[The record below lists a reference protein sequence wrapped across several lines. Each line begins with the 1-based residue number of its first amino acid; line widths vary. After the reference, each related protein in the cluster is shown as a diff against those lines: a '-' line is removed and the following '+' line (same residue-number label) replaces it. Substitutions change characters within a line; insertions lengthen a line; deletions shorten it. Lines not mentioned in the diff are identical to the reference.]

1 MSKRRGI
8 NLFWPLLLALCLC
21 RTAGAFQATSLR
33 VSVFDQASAQI
44 PGAAVSVKRGT
55 QVVAEVKPSDA
66 QPAVFSRLEP
76 GQYLLEVRAAGFK
89 AYAGEVNVK
98 PGANEASIVL
108 EVDGIEENVEVKSS
122 SLDRALDPRDGAL
135 TNFLSREQIDAL
147 PDDPKEME
155 RALRQIAGDNA
166 VIRVDGFTGGQMPPK
181 SQIASIKIIRST
193 FDAEFHE
200 AGFPLVDIITKAG
213 GSRWGGSLAFRFND
227 ETLNARQ
234 AFAASRRP
242 SQLRSFDGFV
252 NGPVIRNKTSLTAFA
267 FGNSSYD
274 TQTIVAALPGGP
286 LNETAQRTSDFL
298 YTSVKVVHN
307 LSKTHSLN
315 AAFNHNRNRAGNL
328 GVGGFN
334 LPSRAFDSEIST
346 SQGRVGVSGYVG
358 DNFLHEFRLQFT
370 DETASRTPLS
380 DEPAVVVL
388 DAFSGGGA
396 GVDNDQRR
404 RSLWVSENVLFGVGR
419 HALKV
424 GGLIEHDR
432 LKLATAENVNGTF
445 TFSSLDDYVRNRPT
459 TFTQRQTPRRVDLS
473 QTRVGVFLQ
482 DDVRLHKT
490 VALSLGMRYEW
501 QSDLEDGNNFSP
513 RLGFAWSP
521 EKGGRLTFRGG
532 VGLFYTWLNPSDLGT
547 ILGQDESRGGETI
560 VVNPG
565 FTNPAPV
572 AAADSL
578 PRSFWTLAPDIKS
591 PYLIPASL
599 GVETKLGR
607 TFTLRALY
615 NFQRGVHQFR
625 SRDVNAPLP
634 GAGRPDPTRGRI
646 TQTESSA
653 SFVRNSLN
661 VSASGSL
668 AKSFSFTFDYTLA
681 KAVSD
686 AEGIFS
692 LPSDSYDLSLDR
704 SVMNADQRHRFYAF
718 SNWNVRRGLNFSA
731 IFKVGS
737 PLPYT
742 VTTGRDDNGDA
753 IFNDRPSGVG
763 RNSLR
768 GDWQRQVDVSL
779 GWTVF
784 LGSRKSPAS
793 GPQTIILTGSESSAG
808 GFEFDPTKRLALKFY
823 ASATNI
829 LNQTNLKNFVGV
841 QTSPFFG
848 RAISAGSP
856 RQIEAGIRLNF

>member
-1 MSKRRGI
+1 MSKRRGK

-44 PGAAVSVKRGT
+44 PGAAVSLKRGA
-55 QVVAEVKPSDA
+55 QVVAEVTPSDA

-76 GQYLLEVRAAGFK
+76 GKYLLEVRAAGFK

-98 PGANEASIVL
+98 AGTNEVPVVL
-108 EVDGIEENVEVKSS
+108 EVDGIEENIEVRTSP
-122 SLDRALDPRDGAL
+122 LDRALDPSEGAL
-135 TNFLSREQIDAL
+135 TNFMTREQIDAL
-147 PDDPKEME
+147 PEDPKEME
-155 RALRQIAGDNA
+155 RALRQIAGENA
-166 VIRVDGFTGGQMPPK
+166 VIRVDGFTGGQLPPK

-227 ETLNARQ
+227 ESLNARQ
-234 AFAASRRP
+234 VFAASRRP

-252 NGPVIRNKTSLTAFA
+252 SGPLIRNKTSLTAFA

-334 LPSRAFDSEIST
+334 LPSRAYDSEVST

-380 DEPAVVVL
+380 GEPAVIVL

-396 GVDNDQRR
+396 GVENDQRR
-404 RSLWVSENVLFGVGR
+404 RGLWVSENLLFGVGR

-432 LKLATAENVNGTF
+432 LKLETAENVNGTF

-459 TFTQRQTPRRVDLS
+459 TFTQRRVPRRIDFS
-473 QTRVGVFLQ
+473 QTRVGVFVQ
-482 DDVRLHKT
+482 DDIRLHKT
-490 VALSLGMRYEW
+490 VSLSLGVRYER
-501 QSDLEDGNNFSP
+501 QTDLEDGNNFSP
-513 RLGFAWSP
+513 RLGFVWAPDRS
-521 EKGGRLTFRGG
+521 GRLTFRGG
-532 VGLFYTWLNPSDLGT
+532 VGVFYTWLNPSDFGT
-547 ILGQDESRGGETI
+547 IMNQDESRGGEI
-560 VVNPG
+560 IIVNPG
-565 FTNPAPV
+565 FTNPALV
-572 AAADSL
+572 ADSL
-578 PRSFWTLAPDIKS
+578 PQSFWRLAPDIKS
-591 PYLIPASL
+591 PYLIPFTL
-599 GVETKLGR
+599 GVETKLR
-607 TFTLRALY
+607 RNFTLRALY
-615 NFQRGVHQFR
+615 NFQRGVGQFR

-653 SFVRNSLN
+653 FFVRNSLN

-668 AKSFSFTFDYTLA
+668 AKGFSFTVDYTLA

-692 LPSDSYDLSLDR
+692 LPSNSYDLSLDR
-704 SVMNADQRHRFYAF
+704 SVSNSDQRHRLYAF
-718 SNWNVRRGLNFSA
+718 SNWNIRRGLNFSA

-753 IFNDRPSGVG
+753 IFNDRPAGVG

-768 GDWQRQVDVSL
+768 GDWQRQIDVSL
-779 GWTVF
+779 GWTIF
-784 LGSRKSPAS
+784 LGSRKNSAS
-793 GPQTIILTGSESSAG
+793 GPQTIILTGSEASAG
-808 GFEFDPTKRLALKFY
+808 GFELDPTKRFALKFY

-829 LNQTNLKNFVGV
+829 LNQTDLKNFVGV
-841 QTSPFFG
+841 QTSPFFR

>member
-1 MSKRRGI
+1 MLKHRR

-21 RTAGAFQATSLR
+21 ETVSAFQATSLR

-44 PGAAVSVKRGT
+44 PGAAVSLKRGSR
-55 QVVAEVKPSDA
+55 VVAEVKPADA

-76 GQYLLEVRAAGFK
+76 GQYLLEVRAAGFR

-98 PGANEASIVL
+98 AGANEASVVL
-108 EVDGIEENVEVKSS
+108 EVDGIEENIEVRPGT
-122 SLDRALDPRDGAL
+122 LDQVLDPREGAL
-135 TNFLSREQIDAL
+135 TNFLTREQIDAL

-155 RALRQIAGDNA
+155 RALRQIAGENA
-166 VIRVDGFTGGQMPPK
+166 VIRVDGFTGGQLPPK
-181 SQIASIKIIRST
+181 SQISSIKIIRST

-213 GSRWGGSLAFRFND
+213 GSRWGGALAFRFND
-227 ETLNARQ
+227 ESLNARQ
-234 AFAASRRP
+234 AFAAARRP

-274 TQTIVAALPGGP
+274 TRTIVAALPGGP

-298 YTSVKVVHN
+298 YTSIKVVHN

-334 LPSRAFDSEIST
+334 LPSRAYDSEIST
-346 SQGRVGVSGYVG
+346 SQGRLSVSGYVG

-370 DETASRTPLS
+370 DEAAGRTPLS
-380 DEPAVVVL
+380 GEPAVVVL

-396 GVDNDQRR
+396 GVDGDQRR
-404 RSLWVSENVLFGVGR
+404 RSLWVSENLLFGVGR

-432 LKLATAENVNGTF
+432 LRLETAENANGTF
-445 TFSSLDDYVRNRPT
+445 TFSSLDDYVQNRPA
-459 TFTQRQTPRRVDLS
+459 TFTQRQTPRRIDFS

-482 DDVRLHKT
+482 DDIRLHKT
-490 VALSLGMRYEW
+490 VSLSLGVRYER

-513 RLGFAWSP
+513 RLGFVWAP
-521 EKGGRLTFRGG
+521 ERRGRLTFRGG
-532 VGLFYTWLNPSDLGT
+532 VGVFYTWLNPSDLGT
-547 ILGQDESRGGETI
+547 ILSQDESQGGETI

-565 FTNPAPV
+565 FINPALV
-572 AAADSL
+572 GAADSL
-578 PRSFWTLAPDIKS
+578 PQSFWTLAPDIKS
-591 PYLIPASL
+591 PYLIPAML
-599 GVETKLGR
+599 GVETRVGR
-607 TFTLRALY
+607 NLTLRALY
-615 NFQRGVHQFR
+615 NFQRGVRQFR

-646 TQTESSA
+646 TQTESSGF
-653 SFVRNSLN
+653 FVRNSLN
-661 VSASGSL
+661 VSASGNL
-668 AKSFSFTFDYTLA
+668 AKRVSFTVDYTLA

-692 LPSDSYDLSLDR
+692 LPLNSYDLSLDR
-704 SVMNADQRHRFYAF
+704 SVSNADQRHRFYAF
-718 SNWNVRRGLNFSA
+718 SNWNIRRGLNFST

-742 VTTGRDDNGDA
+742 LTTGRDDNGDA

-768 GDWQRQVDVSL
+768 GDWQKQVDVSL

-784 LGSRKSPAS
+784 FGSRKNPAS
-793 GPQTIILTGSESSAG
+793 GPQTIILTGSEASAG
-808 GFEFDPTKRLALKFY
+808 GFELDPTKKFALKFY
-823 ASATNI
+823 ASAANI
-829 LNQTNLKNFVGV
+829 LNQTNLRNFVGV

-848 RAISAGSP
+848 RAISADSP
-856 RQIEAGIRLNF
+856 RQIEAGVRLNF